1 MSTKSRTIE
10 KLSSTF
16 DIPQDIKDIILES
29 IILISKELEY
39 EITVEKW
46 YPDVDNLEKDYTIFL
61 SFSKMFQVNSN
72 LRNVIDSSNITD
84 IDNFFVLIKEY
95 FYNELKNQLTVL
107 IKFAD
112 DCFINDEY
120 PNILI

>member
-1 MSTKSRTIE
+1 MSTENLSTID
-10 KLSSTF
+10 

-39 EITVEKW
+39 EIAVEKW

-61 SFSKMFQVNSN
+61 SFSKMFQDNSN

-112 DCFINDEY
+112 ECFINNEY
-120 PNILI
+120 